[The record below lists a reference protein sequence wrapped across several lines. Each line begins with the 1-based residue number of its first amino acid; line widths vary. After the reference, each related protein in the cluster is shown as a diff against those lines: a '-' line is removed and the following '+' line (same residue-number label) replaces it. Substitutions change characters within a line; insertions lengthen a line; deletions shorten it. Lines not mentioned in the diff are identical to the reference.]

1 MIFRG
6 EKTSKKRY
14 KHGSSKWWDP
24 NGGLIRLNSNTF
36 SWDGH
41 RIWISHAVRCSIGST
56 IVTITIESY
65 YEELSTRN
73 TFDTL
78 MGFYKRGTAKREN
91 KTVPTESEV
100 RLSAYYVCDLM
111 IKNAKERFLF
121 SGQPRLFL
129 MIMTLRI

>member
-1 MIFRG
+1 M
-6 EKTSKKRY
+6 
-14 KHGSSKWWDP
+14 
-24 NGGLIRLNSNTF
+24 
-36 SWDGH
+36 
-41 RIWISHAVRCSIGST
+41 WISHAVRCSIGCA

-100 RLSAYYVCDLM
+100 RLSAYYICDLM
-111 IKNAKERFLF
+111 SKNATNGFFFL
-121 SGQPRLFL
+121 SSLACC
-129 MIMTLRI
+129 